1 MEIIHL
7 PDNAVPGQVPIRK
20 ARSVGRKT
28 IGLGRVPHPDSAR
41 LFHLRPRK
49 QTARPGVEYAVQAG
63 VRLGMNVLDP
73 KPASRRRT
81 LLRLSS
87 ARGSLTSL
95 VLFVILPAIACT
107 QRESAERPSAK
118 RGTSEEIVHFASG
131 DITLAGTLVLPE
143 GSRPHTAVV
152 LFHGS
157 GPQNR
162 DLYTARWF
170 AAEGIAALAYDKRG
184 VGESGGDFR
193 KVPFMELCDDGLG
206 AIKYLKSR
214 KEIDTKRIGVWG
226 LSQGGW
232 LGPLAAS
239 RSADVAFV
247 IAVSGPG
254 VSPGEQMIVYYANE
268 LREQGV
274 AEGDVREASTVRR
287 DIWNY
292 MSSGA
297 GYQKTKAELDE
308 ARRKRWYS
316 QAKVQQDDSFGPLP
330 TPAELSKP
338 VGRSAIW
345 FKQEA
350 VYDPVAAL
358 RALRVP
364 ALFLF
369 GDHDRLIPVDESV
382 AVIERVLAEDKR
394 RDFTIRVFPD
404 ADHEMRLV
412 TSEAAGAIDPAYLKT
427 MRDWLSA
434 RVLNRP

>member
-1 MEIIHL
+1 M
-7 PDNAVPGQVPIRK
+7 NALSR
-20 ARSVGRKT
+20 
-28 IGLGRVPHPDSAR
+28 
-41 LFHLRPRK
+41 
-49 QTARPGVEYAVQAG
+49 
-63 VRLGMNVLDP
+63 N
-73 KPASRRRT
+73 PASQRRT
-81 LLRLSS
+81 LLRLSLARRS
-87 ARGSLTSL
+87 RGSLTSF
-95 VLFVILPAIACT
+95 VLFVVLPAIACT
-107 QRESAERPSAK
+107 QRGLVEKPSDK
-118 RGTSEEIVHFASG
+118 RGTSEETVHFASG
-131 DITLAGTLVLPE
+131 DITLAGTLVLPA
-143 GSRPHTAVV
+143 GSQPHTGVV

-157 GPQNR
+157 GPQKR
-162 DLYTARWF
+162 DLFTARWF

-214 KEIDTKRIGVWG
+214 KEIDAKRIGVWG

-254 VSPGEQMIVYYANE
+254 VSPGEQMIVYYANQ
-268 LREQGV
+268 LRGQGMH
-274 AEGDVREASTVRR
+274 EGDVREASTVRR
-287 DIWNY
+287 DIWSY
-292 MSSGA
+292 MSSGL
-297 GYQKTKAELDE
+297 GYDKTKAELDG
-308 ARRKRWYS
+308 ARTKRWFS
-316 QAKVQQDDSFGPLP
+316 QARVQEDDSFGALP

-350 VYDPVAAL
+350 VYDPVPAL

-369 GDHDRLIPVDESV
+369 GDHDQLIPVDESV
-382 AVIERVLAEDKR
+382 AVIQRVLAEDKH
-394 RDFTIRVFPD
+394 RDFTILAFRNV
-404 ADHEMRLV
+404 DHEMRLV
-412 TSEAAGAIDPAYLKT
+412 TSEATGSIDPEYLKT
-427 MRDWLSA
+427 MQDWLST